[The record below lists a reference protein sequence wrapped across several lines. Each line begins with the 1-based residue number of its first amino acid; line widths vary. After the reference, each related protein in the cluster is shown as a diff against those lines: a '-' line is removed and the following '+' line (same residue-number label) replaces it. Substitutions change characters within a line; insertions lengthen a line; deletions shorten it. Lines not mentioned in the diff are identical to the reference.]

1 MRHFPLPEHMVAWCE
16 QQVALGRADS
26 VDSYLA
32 QLVTQDMGHRQLL
45 ERQRAA
51 VLEARESGI
60 SMKAPDTILTIS
72 AARRLDPRVAAA
84 KIAVEDG
91 RLSGTSLASIDGI
104 LARAMHVVV
113 AA

>member
-32 QLVTQDMGHRQLL
+32 QLVTQEMGHRQQL
-45 ERQRAA
+45 ERRRAA
-51 VLEARESGI
+51 VTEARESGI
-60 SMKAPDTILTIS
+60 SMKAPDAILTV
-72 AARRLDPRVAAA
+72 ATARRMDPRVAAA
-84 KIAVEDG
+84 RLAVEDG
-91 RLSGTSLASIDGI
+91 RMSGTSLASIEGI
-104 LARAMHVVV
+104 LARAMHAAV